1 MANTRIDSTHYQIPI
16 DFLPLNVAV
25 YRYSGE
31 DFMFVDFNTMAEE
44 TEGFKKED
52 LLGKNLCDMFPAV
65 KEFGLYEVLLRVHE
79 QGGHETFEKSFYRDE
94 RVSGWRKNEIIKL
107 PNGDIMA
114 IYEDLTQAKQLEEEN
129 HRYLCQLEESEDKFR
144 NIAENAL
151 MGIFIYGDRY
161 LYVNDA
167 FASMIGYTKEELYSM
182 EFWKIIEKS
191 DQNKVKE
198 AAKRRLM
205 GEQFELAYSDIK
217 LVTKAGHIKIMRVS
231 TRTIKYEGHFAG
243 MGTIIDITDIK
254 ETKEQLKMLAQ
265 AIEQTDDLVKIININ
280 GHILFVNDSMLTHSG
295 YTRSE
300 LIGTHTRIFK
310 SGRHN
315 KSFYTLLWNTITS
328 GNTYRDTFINRKKDG
343 TFFYEEE
350 TITPIF
356 DENKKIEYYIS
367 TGKDVSSR
375 VVLENALRESEA
387 NFRNIFNKSSDGI
400 VILDMEGNL
409 LEVNRIMCERLGYD
423 KEELI
428 GENLTFIDTPK
439 AQENIPIAMKLLQE
453 NGHVM
458 FEAAHRTKDG
468 TIIPVEVHATLIE
481 YIHNPAILSAVR
493 DITERKLNEQAL
505 RDAEDLYHRMFDL
518 SPVGIL
524 LIDPETGN
532 AVEFNKISHEALGY
546 SAEEFSQLHV
556 MDYEAIESPED
567 TQAHIEAL
575 KSGNPEVFETQHR
588 TKKGEIRDVTVSVQ
602 LIEFKGKPHLF
613 SMYHDIT
620 SLKQYEQTLKTLS
633 LRLSLATQAASI
645 GVWEWDLESNTLTW
659 DDRMY
664 TIYGIEKDPNTQPY
678 AMWHDAVDSQDID
691 RAEASLQ
698 RAIRGEGDYNTQFWI
713 TTPQKER
720 HFVQAMG
727 TVERDNAGDVIRVVG
742 VNWDITKQK
751 EYEQVLEIAKQSAE
765 AANIAKSNFLA
776 NMSHEIRTPMNAIL
790 GMIQLTHTLDLPQEG
805 EEYLKKI
812 EKSSKILLH
821 IINDILDF
829 SKIEANRLE
838 ITPIV
843 FNLNETIDQLSSL
856 FAPKSDAKGLE
867 FIIRIA
873 SEIPTWLIGDN
884 LRLLQILNN
893 LVSNA
898 IKFTHSGEIE
908 LSLSVEKIVA
918 ERITINF
925 AVRDTGIG
933 ISPKDH
939 YKLFTMFSQA
949 DESITRKYGGTGLGL
964 SISKRLAELMGGTLE
979 FFSEEGKGSTF
990 TFTAEFGITD
1000 MYAAVY
1006 GSSGNTA
1013 LQNVQPESNDIIAI
1027 SAPIRGASVL
1037 LVEDN
1042 EINIHVESAFL
1053 HQMGIKVTV
1062 VTDGLQAVSLLKNE
1076 RFDGILMD
1084 YQMPIMDGIE
1094 ATEVIR
1100 QRGDDTPIIAMTAA
1114 AMQSDKEACLQAGM
1128 NDYLSKPIDIIQL
1141 AQVLTQW
1148 IAPRLHN
1155 NEAFH
1160 DVASIPSGVVLPE
1173 AIEGI
1178 DLRVGLTN
1186 SAGNRDL
1193 YHRILVQFYHQYA
1206 QGCEPL
1212 ETMLNHNQRIDAKRW
1227 VHTLKGSSATIG
1239 ADLLNAKAKAVEL
1252 ELNNN
1257 KSVDMKELCTALVH
1271 LKDLLAPLDEA
1282 NTLRHSRFNYPV
1294 SIQQLNAIRK
1304 KLSNSQLV
1312 EQEEIDSLEEVL
1324 GHYINVQHW
1333 NTLRNALEI
1342 FDYEKAQ
1349 NAATALQTFI
1359 KEKYEFAN

>member
-1 MANTRIDSTHYQIPI
+1 
-16 DFLPLNVAV
+16 
-25 YRYSGE
+25 
-31 DFMFVDFNTMAEE
+31 
-44 TEGFKKED
+44 
-52 LLGKNLCDMFPAV
+52 
-65 KEFGLYEVLLRVHE
+65 
-79 QGGHETFEKSFYRDE
+79 
-94 RVSGWRKNEIIKL
+94 
-107 PNGDIMA
+107 
-114 IYEDLTQAKQLEEEN
+114 
-129 HRYLCQLEESEDKFR
+129 
-144 NIAENAL
+144 
-151 MGIFIYGDRY
+151 
-161 LYVNDA
+161 
-167 FASMIGYTKEELYSM
+167 
-182 EFWKIIEKS
+182 
-191 DQNKVKE
+191 
-198 AAKRRLM
+198 M
-205 GEQFELAYSDIK
+205 GEQFSLAYSDIK
-217 LVTKAGHIKIMRVS
+217 LVTKTGHIKTVRVS
-231 TRTIKYEGHFAG
+231 TQTIKYDGHFAG
-243 MGTIIDITDIK
+243 MGTIIDISDIK

-265 AIEQTDDLVKIININ
+265 AIEQTDDLVKIINTK
-280 GHILFVNDSMLTHSG
+280 GDILFVNDSMITHSG
-295 YTRSE
+295 YSRSE
-300 LIGTHTRIFK
+300 LVGVHTRIFK
-310 SGRHN
+310 SGQHE
-315 KSFYTLLWNTITS
+315 KPFYAKIWETVTS

-343 TFFYEEE
+343 TLFYEEE

-375 VVLENALRESEA
+375 VALENALRESEA

-400 VILDMEGNL
+400 VIHDFEGNL
-409 LEVNRIMCERLGYD
+409 LEVNRILCERLGYS

-428 GENLTFIDTPK
+428 GENLAFIDTQK
-439 AQENIPIAMKLLQE
+439 AQKNIPAAMKLLQE

-458 FEAAHRTKDG
+458 LDAEHRAKDG
-468 TIIPVEVHATLIE
+468 TIIPVEVHASLIE
-481 YIHNPAILSAVR
+481 YLHKPAILSVVR

-505 RDAEDLYHRMFDL
+505 HDAEDLYHRMFDL

-575 KSGNPEVFETQHR
+575 KSGNPEIFETQHR

-620 SLKQYEQTLKTLS
+620 FLKQYEQTLKTLS

-645 GVWEWDLESNTLTW
+645 GVWEWDLKSNMLTW
-659 DDRMY
+659 DDQMY
-664 TIYGIEKDPNTQPY
+664 TIYGIEKEPNTQPY
-678 AMWHDAVDSQDID
+678 AMWRDAVDSQDID

-698 RAIRGEGDYNTQFWI
+698 SAIRGEGDYNTQFWI

-727 TVERDNAGDVIRVVG
+727 TVERDNAGNVIRVVG

-751 EYEQVLEIAKQSAE
+751 EYEQALEVAKQSAE
-765 AANIAKSNFLA
+765 AANTAKSNFLA

-805 EEYLKKI
+805 QEYLKKI

-838 ITPIV
+838 ITPIA

-856 FAPKSDAKGLE
+856 FAPKADAKGLE
-867 FIIRIA
+867 FIMRIA
-873 SEIPTWLIGDN
+873 SEIPPQLIGDN

-908 LSLSVEKIVA
+908 VSLSAEKVSAEKIM
-918 ERITINF
+918 INF

-933 ISPKDH
+933 IAPKDH

-964 SISKRLAELMGGTLE
+964 SISKRLAELMGGRLE
-979 FFSEEGKGSTF
+979 FFSEEGVGSTF
-990 TFTAEFGITD
+990 TFTAEFGIADAHSKVYSTLRNTTTPQVQTD
-1000 MYAAVY
+1000 
-1006 GSSGNTA
+1006 S
-1013 LQNVQPESNDIIAI
+1013 DDFIAI
-1027 SAPIRGASVL
+1027 CAPIRGASVL

-1042 EINIHVESAFL
+1042 EINIQVESAFL
-1053 HQMGIKVTV
+1053 RQMGIKVTV
-1062 VTDGLQAVSLLKNE
+1062 VTDGLQAVLLLAKE
-1076 RFDGILMD
+1076 HFDGILMD
-1084 YQMPIMDGIE
+1084 YQMPVMDGIE

-1128 NDYLSKPIDIIQL
+1128 NDYLSKPVDIVQM

-1155 NEAFH
+1155 NESFCDIAL
-1160 DVASIPSGVVLPE
+1160 IPSGAVLPE

-1178 DLRVGLTN
+1178 DLRIGLIN
-1186 SAGNRDL
+1186 SAGNSEL

-1206 QGCEPL
+1206 QGCQPL
-1212 ETMLNHNQRIDAKRW
+1212 EVILKNDQFMDAKRW
-1227 VHTLKGSSATIG
+1227 VHTLKGASATIG
-1239 ADLLNAKAKAVEL
+1239 AGSLNVKARAVES
-1252 ELNNN
+1252 ELMNN
-1257 KSVDMKELCTALVH
+1257 KSVALKELCTALAH
-1271 LKDLLAPLDEA
+1271 LKEALAPLDEV
-1282 NTLRHSRFNYPV
+1282 NTLRNSQFDYPV
-1294 SIQQLNAIRK
+1294 IIRQLNGISK

-1312 EQEEIDSLEEVL
+1312 EQEEIDRLEEAL
-1324 GHYINVQHW
+1324 GNYVNVYHW
-1333 NTLRNALEI
+1333 NTLREALEI
-1342 FDYEKAQ
+1342 FDYERAQ
-1349 NAATALQTFI
+1349 DAATALQTLI
-1359 KEKYEFAN
+1359 EEEYESASR